1 MNVNRHLASMPLWSS
16 LEDEWKEKETDGK
29 GKRTISGLI
38 LLFLFVHNVLGRP
51 GTLES
56 VTAMTQS
63 LFPLLYVLGLD
74 T

>member
-1 MNVNRHLASMPLWSS
+1 MNINRHLATMPLWSS
-16 LEDEWKEKETDGK
+16 LEDEWKEKEMDGK

-56 VTAMTQS
+56 VPDEINEK
-63 LFPLLYVLGLD
+63 LVPYCVPLG
-74 T
+74 